1 MFKKHP
7 LFSTL
12 IIQSICGIVLMYLV
26 FTSAKHTIWASPMQV
41 APATPQPFLGAVYY
55 GSSYVYNVFDHNLP
69 CASVCADNNND
80 VLHRNGITYFAVT
93 GTPDPA
99 ASPTPTHWPTVT
111 PYIPDAG
118 YGYDEHAGI
127 DYGLKYEPV
136 LAAADG
142 KVTVADWHHHSNHHL
157 GFGLYVQVSHEE
169 HNSYST
175 LYAHLS
181 VVTVRKD
188 ENIQADPRNRDGIIG
203 ISGNTGAVFGCG
215 AKGVEEDPLCGTH
228 LHFETRKGTD
238 YHPMNPYGYVGTTTP
253 DPWPANAN
261 YGAVSYPL
269 WATLPAIS
277 GTPQYPVGPTV
288 SAPPAPVAAR
298 TIDDADP
305 EFDYYPIDPEP
316 CMEYSAVG
324 GLYGSFRYTEINAPT
339 YCEAFWQ
346 ITPNELTEAGWYDVY
361 VYIPEITWTNQISLT
376 RGAEYTIISDLMPPQ
391 TAIVVQAAYP
401 NESHLDRWVYI
412 GRYQFSFES
421 NDEYIRVSNQ
431 TLDDDGVSFIVAA
444 DAIQLAPV
452 NPGQPITPTATP
464 PPPTATPVATA
475 TTTATLT
482 PVSLTP
488 TASATPSATPS
499 PTSTATAT
507 PTPTPTA
514 SPVYYLVPATA
525 ASIDQIIEPA
535 GSTVTC
541 NLSSN
546 TLVCSGNVASGNDW
560 YDHGAKIVFQSYTGR
575 GTVVGFAVTQ
585 LSAGGISQY
594 KTGDMLGRNGTIKTD
609 PFVNLQRCYGTTVT
623 LPAGWSLGCD
633 QYYNKFDGTTL
644 YASLVWDDGSVGA
657 FSFSFGSFNWIIS
670 QP

>member
-1 MFKKHP
+1 MKKKHLLITIISQLICTTTLLLIYSTNVENAQAVNEP
-7 LFSTL
+7 L
-12 IIQSICGIVLMYLV
+12 
-26 FTSAKHTIWASPMQV
+26 
-41 APATPQPFLGAVYY
+41 PFLGPIYY
-55 GSSYVYNVFDHNLP
+55 GDVTVLKVFDHELP
-69 CASVCADNNND
+69 LWRLQVNGDEDGND
-80 VLHRNGITYFAVT
+80 ITRHYDGSST
-93 GTPDPA
+93 NDDD
-99 ASPTPTHWPTVT
+99 SS
-111 PYIPDAG
+111 
-118 YGYDEHAGI
+118 YGYDQHTGI
-127 DYGLKYEPV
+127 DYGLHYQPV
-136 LAAADG
+136 LAAYPG
-142 KVTVADWHHHSNHHL
+142 EVIYADWADKANHRT
-157 GFGLYVQVSHEE
+157 GYGLYVKLE
-169 HNSYST
+169 HKGDYEKYES
-175 LYAHLS
+175 LYGHLS
-181 VVTVRKD
+181 SLTVQFGQNILVD
-188 ENIQADPRNRDGIIG
+188 PENREGILG
-203 ISGNTGAVFGCG
+203 ISDNTGAVTGTCPD
-215 AKGVEEDPLCGTH
+215 VENNPLCAAH
-228 LHFETRKGTD
+228 LHFELRYQGK
-238 YHPMNPYGYVGTTTP
+238 PVNPYGWINGIMS
-253 DPWPANAN
+253 DPWAVYSVTATPHATPGGSPTPTPRTLTGATSYDVWLDYPSNPNA
-261 YGAVSYPL
+261 AAQYPG
-269 WATLPAIS
+269 
-277 GTPQYPVGPTV
+277 GTPI
-288 SAPPAPVAAR
+288 AEPPAPVAAR

-324 GLYGSFRYTEINAPT
+324 GLYGSFRYTEVNAPT

-361 VYIPEITWTNQISLT
+361 VHIPEITWTNQISLT

-507 PTPTPTA
+507 STPTPTA

-525 ASIDQIIEPA
+525 ASIDQIIEPS